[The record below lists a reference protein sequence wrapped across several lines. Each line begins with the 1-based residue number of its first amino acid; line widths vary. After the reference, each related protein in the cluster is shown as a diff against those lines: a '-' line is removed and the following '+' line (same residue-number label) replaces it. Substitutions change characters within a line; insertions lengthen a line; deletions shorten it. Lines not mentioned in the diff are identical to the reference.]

1 MKITEGMPSP
11 IKYHSPEITKADET
25 TEGLKEGYRAS
36 MIEEEP
42 PIIIKG

>member
-25 TEGLKEGYRAS
+25 
-36 MIEEEP
+36 IEKKAELNC
-42 PIIIKG
+42 